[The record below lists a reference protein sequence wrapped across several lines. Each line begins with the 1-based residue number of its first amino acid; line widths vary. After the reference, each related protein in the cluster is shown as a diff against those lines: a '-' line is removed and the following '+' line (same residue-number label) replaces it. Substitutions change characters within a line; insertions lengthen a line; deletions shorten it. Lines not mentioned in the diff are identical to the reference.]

1 MMNLVLFGYFVSGTY
16 FRDLTD
22 IDLKKIMFE
31 DRMKEIDDD
40 IPPAGFIDDG
50 SSYEQELEN
59 RERAEEWF
67 QPDNTNVDITEW

>member
-31 DRMKEIDDD
+31 DRMKEIDED
-40 IPPAGFIDDG
+40 IPPVFGFIDDG
-50 SSYEQELEN
+50 TSYEQELEN
-59 RERAEEWF
+59 RERG
-67 QPDNTNVDITEW
+67 TLV